1 MTYDVLEEVPDC
13 PQQSHYSKELPVCSQ
28 YHTVFRFN
36 ARWSY
41 VTLGWS
47 WVDLGWMILDLD
59 DNNEIAKVLY
69 QCIVPRFRE

>member
-1 MTYDVLEEVPDC
+1 MTCWKLLPTHNSHIILRNFQFVLNTD
-13 PQQSHYSKELPVCSQ
+13 
-28 YHTVFRFN
+28 TVFRFN

-69 QCIVPRFRE
+69 NALVSIL